1 MEEQGEGEQFEVDCG
16 EGEFRLGSWEWGG
29 KGVVGGGQRW
39 SGEMIEEGLRVIWRL
54 WGLCTLR

>member
-1 MEEQGEGEQFEVDCG
+1 MG
-16 EGEFRLGSWEWGG
+16 RKRGG
-29 KGVVGGGQRW
+29 RGGGQRW